1 MREGIGGAERANVC
15 MTMRG
20 LGKSPGDIL
29 VTSSRIKSEF
39 VVRSEDRELSRKH
52 VLNTKC
58 RKIQG
63 KNKPGAL
70 PASGIKPNGN
80 KI

>member
-1 MREGIGGAERANVC
+1 MREGLGGADRANVC

-39 VVRSEDRELSRKH
+39 VVRSEDRELSRKQ

-58 RKIQG
+58 RKIPGKINQG
-63 KNKPGAL
+63 PC
-70 PASGIKPNGN
+70 PQVV
-80 KI
+80 